1 MARSDRPASTST
13 STSTSDAQHVIVAG
27 GGPTGVVAA
36 LACAQRGFRVTLLE
50 AAGFIDDNPRAAT
63 THPSTLEY
71 IARLGFVDE
80 FIEKGLVCRYF
91 QFWDRDTQTRVAQ
104 FDHELLR
111 DETPFP
117 FAVQT
122 EQHKLVQMVLP
133 KIAAFAGCVH
143 ELGTEVLGAEQD
155 AQRVT
160 VTIRR
165 GAETSTL
172 EADYLIAADGGRS
185 TIRKGLGIAF
195 EGFTF
200 PERFTVLTT
209 LHDFERSLGC
219 CYRNYLAGSDEWAMI
234 FKVAGDDMAGRWRAV
249 MPTRESES
257 DEEALADASVLS
269 RMQRLDRSCRLD
281 DVVHRKIYNV
291 HQRIAAQFRVGRIY
305 LAGDASHLN
314 NPIGGLGLNCGIHDA
329 MELVDTLEAARDGA
343 DETRLDRYQRRRRT
357 LNAEFIQEQ
366 TINNKKRLEE
376 KDPAARQQRLD
387 DLKATEADPVR
398 HKAFLMRSSLL
409 ASVQRA
415 NTIA

>member
-1 MARSDRPASTST
+1 MAGDGNGNG
-13 STSTSDAQHVIVAG
+13 HVVISG

-36 LACAQRGFRVTLLE
+36 LACAQRGFRVTLIE
-50 AAGFIDDNPRAAT
+50 AASEIDDNPRAAT

-71 IARLGFVDE
+71 IDRLGFVDE

-104 FDHELLR
+104 FDHEILR
-111 DETPFP
+111 DETKFP

-122 EQHKLVQMVLP
+122 EQHKLVQMLLP
-133 KIAAFAGCVH
+133 KIRAFPGCSA
-143 ELGTEVLGAEQD
+143 ELGTEVVDAVQD
-155 AQRVT
+155 ERKVT
-160 VTIRR
+160 VTVRR
-165 GAETSTL
+165 DGELSKIDCDWL
-172 EADYLIAADGGRS
+172 VAADGGRS
-185 TIRKGLGIAF
+185 TIRKQLDIPF

-209 LHDFERSLGC
+209 VHDFERSLGC
-219 CYRNYLAGSDEWAMI
+219 CYRNYLAGSEEWAMI
-234 FKVAGDDMAGRWRAV
+234 FKVAGDDMKGRWRAV

-257 DEEALADASVLS
+257 DEQALADASVIG
-269 RMQRLDRSCRLD
+269 RMQGLDRSCTLD

-291 HQRIAAQFRVGRIY
+291 HQRIAAKFRVGRIY

-329 MELVDTLEAARDGA
+329 MELVDTLEAARAGA
-343 DETRLDRYQRRRRT
+343 GEERLDRYQRRRRT

-376 KDPAARQQRLD
+376 KDPAARQRRLD
-387 DLKATEADPVR
+387 ELRATEADPVKQ
-398 HKAFLMRSSLL
+398 KAFLMRSSLI
-409 ASVQRA
+409 ASVRRA
-415 NTIA
+415 GTID

>member
-1 MARSDRPASTST
+1 MAASGDR
-13 STSTSDAQHVIVAG
+13 HVVISG

-50 AAGFIDDNPRAAT
+50 SAREIDDNPRAAT

-71 IARLGFVDE
+71 IDRLGFADE
-80 FIEKGLVCRYF
+80 FIAKGLVCRYF

-104 FDHELLR
+104 FDHEILR
-111 DETPFP
+111 DETKFT

-122 EQHKLVQMVLP
+122 EQHKLVQMLLP
-133 KIAAFAGCVH
+133 KIAAFPGCTA
-143 ELGTEVLGAEQD
+143 ELGAEVVGAVQD
-155 AQRVT
+155 AGKVT
-160 VTIRR
+160 VTVRR
-165 GAETSTL
+165 GGELSDIDCDWL
-172 EADYLIAADGGRS
+172 VAADGGRS
-185 TIRKGLGIAF
+185 TIRKLLDIPF

-209 LHDFERSLGC
+209 VHDFERSLGC
-219 CYRNYLAGSDEWAMI
+219 CYRNYLAGSEEWAMI
-234 FKVAGDDMAGRWRAV
+234 FKVAGDDMKGRWRAV

-257 DEEALADASVLS
+257 DEQALADDSVIG
-269 RMQRLDRSCRLD
+269 RMLGLDRSCTLG

-291 HQRIAAQFRVGRIY
+291 HQRIAAKFRVGRIY

-329 MELVDTLEAARDGA
+329 MELVDTLEAARAGA
-343 DETRLDRYQRRRRT
+343 GEDRLDRYERRRRT

-376 KDPAARQQRLD
+376 KDPAARQRRLD
-387 DLKATEADPVR
+387 ELRATEADPAKQ
-398 HKAFLMRSSLL
+398 KAFLMRSSLI
-409 ASVQRA
+409 ASVRRA
-415 NTIA
+415 ATID

>member
-1 MARSDRPASTST
+1 MAMPGDG
-13 STSTSDAQHVIVAG
+13 HVVIAG
-27 GGPTGVVAA
+27 GGPTGAVAA

-50 AAGFIDDNPRAAT
+50 ATRQIDDNPRAAT

-71 IARLGFVDE
+71 IDRLGFAEE

-104 FDHELLR
+104 FDHEILR
-111 DETPFP
+111 DETKFP

-122 EQHKLVQMVLP
+122 EQHKLVQMLLP
-133 KIAAFAGCVH
+133 RIAAFPGCSVA
-143 ELGTEVLGAEQD
+143 LGTEVVDAVQD
-155 AQRVT
+155 ADGVSVT
-160 VTIRR
+160 VRRDGEQAAIRCDW
-165 GAETSTL
+165 L
-172 EADYLIAADGGRS
+172 VAADGGRS
-185 TIRKGLGIAF
+185 TIRKLLDIPF

-219 CYRNYLAGSDEWAMI
+219 CYRNYLAGSEEWAMI
-234 FKVAGDDMAGRWRAV
+234 FKVAGDDMKGRWRAV

-257 DEEALADASVLS
+257 DEQALADASVVG
-269 RMQRLDRSCRLD
+269 RIQGLDRSCTLD

-291 HQRIAAQFRVGRIY
+291 HQRIAAKFRVGRIY

-329 MELVDTLEAARDGA
+329 MELVDTLEAARAGA
-343 DETRLDRYQRRRRT
+343 DEDRLDRYQRRRRT

-376 KDPAARQQRLD
+376 KDPAARQRRLD
-387 DLKATEADPVR
+387 ELRATEADPAR
-398 HKAFLMRSSLL
+398 QKAFLMRSSLI
-409 ASVQRA
+409 ASVRRA
-415 NTIA
+415 ATIE

>member
-1 MARSDRPASTST
+1 MSMSGDG
-13 STSTSDAQHVIVAG
+13 HVVISG

-50 AAGFIDDNPRAAT
+50 AAREIDDNPRAAT

-71 IARLGFVDE
+71 IDRLGFVDE
-80 FIEKGLVCRYF
+80 FIDKGLVCRYF
-91 QFWDRDTQTRVAQ
+91 QFWDRDSRTRVAQ

-111 DETPFP
+111 DETKFP

-122 EQHKLVQMVLP
+122 EQHKLVQMLLP
-133 KIAAFAGCVH
+133 KIAAHPGCSA
-143 ELGTEVLGAEQD
+143 ELGTEVVDAVQD
-155 AQRVT
+155 DRGVKVT
-160 VTIRR
+160 VRR
-165 GAETSTL
+165 DGELSQL
-172 EADYLIAADGGRS
+172 DCDWLVAADGGRS
-185 TIRKGLGIAF
+185 TIRKLLDIPF

-209 LHDFERSLGC
+209 VHDFERSLGC
-219 CYRNYLAGSDEWAMI
+219 CYRNYLAGSEEWAMI
-234 FKVAGDDMAGRWRAV
+234 FKVAGDDMKGRWRAV
-249 MPTRESES
+249 MPTRESET
-257 DEEALADASVLS
+257 DAQALADASVLG
-269 RMQRLDRSCRLD
+269 RIQGLDGSCTLD

-329 MELVDTLEAARDGA
+329 MELVDTLAAARAGA
-343 DETRLDRYQRRRRT
+343 GEERLDRYQRRRRT

-376 KDPAARQQRLD
+376 KDPAARQRRLD
-387 DLKATEADPVR
+387 ELRATEADPAR
-398 HKAFLMRSSLL
+398 QKAFLMRSSLI
-409 ASVQRA
+409 ASVRRA
-415 NTIA
+415 GTID

>member
-1 MARSDRPASTST
+1 MAATSER
-13 STSTSDAQHVIVAG
+13 HVLISG

-36 LACAQRGFRVTLLE
+36 LACAQRGFRVTLIE
-50 AAGFIDDNPRAAT
+50 AASEIDDNPRAAT

-71 IARLGFVDE
+71 IDRLGFVDE
-80 FIEKGLVCRYF
+80 FIDKGLVCRYF
-91 QFWDRDTQTRVAQ
+91 QFWDRDSQTRVAQ

-111 DETPFP
+111 DETKFP

-122 EQHKLVQMVLP
+122 EQHKLVQMLLP
-133 KIAAFAGCVH
+133 KIAAHPGCSA
-143 ELGTEVLGAEQD
+143 ELGTEVVDAVQD
-155 AQRVT
+155 EHKVT
-160 VTIRR
+160 VTVRR
-165 GAETSTL
+165 DGELSKIDCDWL
-172 EADYLIAADGGRS
+172 VAADGGRS
-185 TIRKGLGIAF
+185 TIRKQLDIPF

-209 LHDFERSLGC
+209 VHDFERSLGC
-219 CYRNYLAGSDEWAMI
+219 CYRNYLAGSEEWAMI
-234 FKVAGDDMAGRWRAV
+234 FKVAGDDMKGRWRAV

-257 DEEALADASVLS
+257 DEQALADASVIG
-269 RMQRLDRSCRLD
+269 RMQGLDRSCTLD

-329 MELVDTLEAARDGA
+329 MELVDTLEAARAGA
-343 DETRLDRYQRRRRT
+343 GEERLDRYQRRRRT

-376 KDPAARQQRLD
+376 KDPAARQRRLD
-387 DLKATEADPVR
+387 ELRATEADPAR
-398 HKAFLMRSSLL
+398 QKAFLMRSSLI
-409 ASVQRA
+409 ASVRRA
-415 NTIA
+415 GTID

>member
-1 MARSDRPASTST
+1 MAGDGNGNG
-13 STSTSDAQHVIVAG
+13 HVVISG

-36 LACAQRGFRVTLLE
+36 LACAQRGFRVTLIE
-50 AAGFIDDNPRAAT
+50 AASEIDDNPRAAT

-71 IARLGFVDE
+71 IDRLGFVDE

-104 FDHELLR
+104 FDHEILR
-111 DETPFP
+111 DETKFP

-122 EQHKLVQMVLP
+122 EQHKLVQMLLP
-133 KIAAFAGCVH
+133 KIRAFPGCSA
-143 ELGTEVLGAEQD
+143 ELGTEVVDAVQD
-155 AQRVT
+155 EHKVT
-160 VTIRR
+160 VTVRR
-165 GAETSTL
+165 GGELSKIDCDWL
-172 EADYLIAADGGRS
+172 VAADGGRS
-185 TIRKGLGIAF
+185 TIRKQLDIPF

-209 LHDFERSLGC
+209 VHDFERSLGC
-219 CYRNYLAGSDEWAMI
+219 CYRNYLAGSEEWAMI
-234 FKVAGDDMAGRWRAV
+234 FKVAGDDMKGRWRAV

-257 DEEALADASVLS
+257 DEQALADASVIG
-269 RMQRLDRSCRLD
+269 RMQGLDRSCTLD

-291 HQRIAAQFRVGRIY
+291 HQRIAAKFRVGRIY

-329 MELVDTLEAARDGA
+329 MELVDTLEAARAGA
-343 DETRLDRYQRRRRT
+343 GEERLDRYQRRRRT

-376 KDPAARQQRLD
+376 KDPAARQRRLD
-387 DLKATEADPVR
+387 ELRATEADPVKQ
-398 HKAFLMRSSLL
+398 KAFLMRSSLI
-409 ASVQRA
+409 ASVRRA
-415 NTIA
+415 GTID

>member
-1 MARSDRPASTST
+1 MAMSGDG
-13 STSTSDAQHVIVAG
+13 HVVISG
-27 GGPTGVVAA
+27 GGPTGVIAA

-50 AAGFIDDNPRAAT
+50 AAREIDDNPRAAT

-71 IARLGFVDE
+71 IDRLGFVDE
-80 FIEKGLVCRYF
+80 FIDKGLVCRYF
-91 QFWDRDTQTRVAQ
+91 QFWDRDSQTRVAQ

-111 DETPFP
+111 DETKFP

-122 EQHKLVQMVLP
+122 EQHKLVQMLLP
-133 KIAAFAGCVH
+133 KIRAFPGCSA
-143 ELGTEVLGAEQD
+143 ELGTEVVDAVQD
-155 AQRVT
+155 EHKVT
-160 VTIRR
+160 VTVRR
-165 GAETSTL
+165 DGELSKIDCDWL
-172 EADYLIAADGGRS
+172 VAADGGRS
-185 TIRKGLGIAF
+185 TIRKQLDIPF

-209 LHDFERSLGC
+209 VHDFERSLGC
-219 CYRNYLAGSDEWAMI
+219 CYRNYLAGSEEWAMI
-234 FKVAGDDMAGRWRAV
+234 FKVAGDDMKGRWRAV

-257 DEEALADASVLS
+257 DEQALADASVIG
-269 RMQRLDRSCRLD
+269 RMQGLDRSCTLD

-329 MELVDTLEAARDGA
+329 MELVDTLEAARAGA
-343 DETRLDRYQRRRRT
+343 GEERLDRYQRRRRT

-376 KDPAARQQRLD
+376 KDPAARQRRLD
-387 DLKATEADPVR
+387 ELRATEADPAR
-398 HKAFLMRSSLL
+398 QKAFLMRSSLI
-409 ASVQRA
+409 ASVRRA
-415 NTIA
+415 GTID

>member
-1 MARSDRPASTST
+1 MAMAGGG
-13 STSTSDAQHVIVAG
+13 HVVISG

-50 AAGFIDDNPRAAT
+50 SAREIDDNPRAAT

-71 IARLGFVDE
+71 IDRLGFADE
-80 FIEKGLVCRYF
+80 FIAKGLVCRYF

-104 FDHELLR
+104 FDHEILR
-111 DETPFP
+111 DETKFT

-122 EQHKLVQMVLP
+122 EQHKLVQMLLP
-133 KIAAFAGCVH
+133 KIAAFPGCTA
-143 ELGTEVLGAEQD
+143 ELGAEVVGAVQD
-155 AQRVT
+155 AGKVT
-160 VTIRR
+160 VTVRR
-165 GAETSTL
+165 GGELSDIDCDWL
-172 EADYLIAADGGRS
+172 VAADGGRS
-185 TIRKGLGIAF
+185 TIRKLLDIPF

-209 LHDFERSLGC
+209 VHDFERSLGC
-219 CYRNYLAGSDEWAMI
+219 CYRNYLAGSEEWAMI
-234 FKVAGDDMAGRWRAV
+234 FKVAGDDMKGRWRAV

-257 DEEALADASVLS
+257 DEQALADDSVIG
-269 RMQRLDRSCRLD
+269 RMLGLDRSCTLD

-291 HQRIAAQFRVGRIY
+291 HQRIAAKFRVGRIY

-329 MELVDTLEAARDGA
+329 MELVDTLEAARAGA
-343 DETRLDRYQRRRRT
+343 GEDRLDRYERRRRT

-376 KDPAARQQRLD
+376 KDPAARQRRLD
-387 DLKATEADPVR
+387 ELRATEADPAKQ
-398 HKAFLMRSSLL
+398 KAFLMRSSLI
-409 ASVQRA
+409 ASVRRA
-415 NTIA
+415 ATID

>member
-1 MARSDRPASTST
+1 MAVSADR
-13 STSTSDAQHVIVAG
+13 HVVISG

-50 AAGFIDDNPRAAT
+50 AAREIDDNPRAAT

-71 IARLGFVDE
+71 IDRLGFIDE
-80 FIEKGLVCRYF
+80 FIDKGLVCRYF

-111 DETPFP
+111 DETKFP

-122 EQHKLVQMVLP
+122 EQHKLVQMLLP
-133 KIAAFAGCVH
+133 KIAGYPGSSA
-143 ELGTEVLGAEQD
+143 ELGTEVVDAVQD
-155 AQRVT
+155 ERKVT
-160 VTIRR
+160 VTVRR
-165 GAETSTL
+165 DGEQSKIDCDWL
-172 EADYLIAADGGRS
+172 VAADGGRS
-185 TIRKGLGIAF
+185 TIRKLLDIPF

-200 PERFTVLTT
+200 PERFTVLTSV
-209 LHDFERSLGC
+209 HDFERSLGC

-234 FKVAGDDMAGRWRAV
+234 FKVAGDDMKGRWRAV
-249 MPTRESES
+249 MPTRESET
-257 DEEALADASVLS
+257 DEQALADASVIG
-269 RMQRLDRSCRLD
+269 RMQGLDRSCTLD

-291 HQRIAAQFRVGRIY
+291 HQRIAAQFRAGRIY

-329 MELVDTLEAARDGA
+329 MELVDTLEAARAGA
-343 DETRLDRYQRRRRT
+343 GEERLDRYQRRRRT

-376 KDPAARQQRLD
+376 KDPAARQRRLD
-387 DLKATEADPVR
+387 ELRATEADPVKQ
-398 HKAFLMRSSLL
+398 KAFLMRSSLI
-409 ASVQRA
+409 ASVRRA
-415 NTIA
+415 ATIN

>member
-1 MARSDRPASTST
+1 MAMPGDG
-13 STSTSDAQHVIVAG
+13 HVVIAG
-27 GGPTGVVAA
+27 GGPTGAVAA

-50 AAGFIDDNPRAAT
+50 AARQIDDNPRAAT

-71 IARLGFVDE
+71 IDRLGFAEE

-104 FDHELLR
+104 FDHEILR
-111 DETPFP
+111 DETKFP

-122 EQHKLVQMVLP
+122 EQHKLVQMLLP
-133 KIAAFAGCVH
+133 RIAAFPGCSVA
-143 ELGTEVLGAEQD
+143 LGTEVVDAVQD
-155 AQRVT
+155 ADGVSVT
-160 VTIRR
+160 VRRDGEQAAIRCDW
-165 GAETSTL
+165 L
-172 EADYLIAADGGRS
+172 VAADGGRS
-185 TIRKGLGIAF
+185 TIRKLLDIPF

-219 CYRNYLAGSDEWAMI
+219 CYRNYLAGSEEWAMI
-234 FKVAGDDMAGRWRAV
+234 FKVAGDDMKGRWRAV

-257 DEEALADASVLS
+257 DEQALADASVVG
-269 RMQRLDRSCRLD
+269 RIQGLDRSCTLD

-291 HQRIAAQFRVGRIY
+291 HQRIAAKFRVGRIY

-329 MELVDTLEAARDGA
+329 MELVDTLEAARAGA
-343 DETRLDRYQRRRRT
+343 DEDRLDRYQRRRRT

-376 KDPAARQQRLD
+376 KDPAARQRRLD
-387 DLKATEADPVR
+387 ELRATEADPAR
-398 HKAFLMRSSLL
+398 QKAFLMRSSLI
-409 ASVQRA
+409 ASVRRA
-415 NTIA
+415 ATIE